1 MMRLMRF
8 VQRLALL
15 ALLIALGVWLFYIG
29 REHQV
34 FLDNKTIERDGKTF
48 KALAQVNVS
57 VNGGDPIELFTR
69 DRDLAKVV
77 GPAFSLKVEVYDF
90 VGDDPEKVIEL
101 EIRPGFDKDLMLSL
115 PLLAAGREDFIL
127 PPPGGGGAPEAPA
140 EKPEP

>member
-1 MMRLMRF
+1 MKLMRF

-15 ALLIALGVWLFYIG
+15 AFIIAFGVWLFYIG
-29 REHQV
+29 REHQI
-34 FLDNKTIERDGKTF
+34 FLDNKSIERDGQNF

-69 DRDLAKVV
+69 DRDMAKAV
-77 GPAFSLKVEVYDF
+77 GPAFSIKVEVFDF

-101 EIRPGFDKDLMLSL
+101 EVRPGFGKDLMLSL

-127 PPPGGGGAPEAPA
+127 PPPGGQPAPAPE
-140 EKPEP
+140 